1 MITKKE
7 VEHVANLARLG
18 LNERE
23 KEKLSRELGV
33 ILDYFEKL
41 KEVDT
46 KGVEVTAQV
55 AGLVNVFRDDNRPQE
70 VDMEKIKKLI
80 GQAPERE
87 GNFVR
92 TKTILEK

>member
-46 KGVEVTAQV
+46 KGVEPTAQV
-55 AGLVNVFRDDNRPQE
+55 AGLVNVFRDDDRPQE